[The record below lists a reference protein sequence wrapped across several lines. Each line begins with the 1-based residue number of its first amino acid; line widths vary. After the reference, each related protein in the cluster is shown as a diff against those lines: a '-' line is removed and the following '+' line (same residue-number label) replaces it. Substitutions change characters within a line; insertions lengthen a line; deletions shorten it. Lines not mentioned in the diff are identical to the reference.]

1 MPAKRMS
8 AVSKPVE
15 ETNPVLQNILNAI
28 PKNIEFSQ
36 PQLLPRFIH
45 EYFRHL
51 PEVDLQG
58 LDPVQACK
66 RALAAWEFIQK
77 RPASEP
83 AKIHLYNPTIKQH
96 GWQAPSSHVLTLH
109 DDMPF
114 LVDSLTSEAGGQGYE
129 VLSLIHPILFVERDK
144 DGVLKALGSAEEA
157 DETPVYQ
164 AESLIDMEVSHVGDE
179 HDMQVFSKA
188 AAEVFHAVRHCVA
201 DWPSM
206 TAKVENLTGHLRQ
219 LPASIARDEMPEA
232 LAFLAW
238 LRNHHFVFLGAV
250 DYTLDAKG
258 GLSADEASRLGLYS
272 PDVPKR
278 LAPAVKLAD
287 YETTHLKKRPELI
300 YITKSDAKSA
310 VHRPIALDVVSV
322 KRLNN
327 RGELVGESRFVGL
340 FTSTVYF
347 EKMDDIPLIR
357 QKAEHVLER
366 AGFAPRSH
374 DAKALTTILEFLPR
388 DEMFQMSEDVLHS
401 TAMGVLSLETRP
413 RVRAFTR
420 KDEFERFIV
429 SLVYVPRTRFSTE
442 MRTKIQA
449 ILEEAYHAK
458 MDAFY
463 TQLTDSPLARI
474 LFKLHTTPGH
484 IPEVDMDALNA
495 RLADAV
501 SAWDESLGKAL
512 QGTYGPNHG
521 AKMMRIYGKA
531 FSSDYVAR
539 YAVPRAIEDIRNIE
553 LVMAKKSITVDLC
566 SVDEGEQ
573 ALTLR
578 LYSPGN
584 QVALSDILPVLEHMG
599 LKVLEEVPV
608 RLGPLGVEN
617 GVWVHD
623 FRLRLRQGELP
634 PLSSIKALFEE
645 TLLKTWHQEIDND
658 GFNRLVIA
666 SRMGWRDVVM
676 LRSYAKYLKQ
686 VRFFYSQEAM
696 EDALAKNP
704 KVASLLVQLF
714 HARFNPELG
723 GHRDARQAALK
734 EELDQAFNAVTNVT
748 EDRILRRYADLMLAT
763 MRTNFFQTH
772 ENTDGK
778 QEPKS
783 YLSFK
788 FASHKVPFLPKPV
801 PFAEIFVYSRR
812 VEGIHLRGGKVSRGG
827 IRWSDR
833 SEDFRTEVLGLLKA
847 QMVKNAVI
855 VPEGAKGGFY
865 VKEPPASGDR
875 QELQDEAVYC
885 YITFLSGLLDIT
897 DNMVKG
903 KLVPPQNVVRYDG
916 DDPYL
921 VVAADK
927 GTATFSDIAN
937 GVSESY
943 GFWLGDAF
951 ASGGSAGY
959 DHKKMGITAKGAWV
973 SVRRHFQEMG
983 IDPNRDPITVVG
995 IGDMAGDVFG
1005 NGLLRSETMQLVG
1018 AFNHMH
1024 VFIDPNPDA
1033 KASFVE
1039 RQRLFALPRSTWADY
1054 NESLISKGGGVFPR
1068 NAKLIQVT
1076 PEMKARFGI
1085 VQDSLTPDEMIRVLL
1100 TAPVDLLWN
1109 GGIGTYVK
1117 SEEENHADV
1126 GDRANEAVRVD
1137 GRDLRCKVVGEGGN
1151 LGFTQRGRI
1160 EYALHGGRINTDAI
1174 DNSGGVDCS
1183 DHEVNIKIALRRA
1196 VESGALDIPKR
1207 DELLAA
1213 MTPEVEF
1220 LVLRDNIL
1228 QTQALTIAERQG
1240 VSLLGPQARVM
1251 KMLEKD
1257 GILDRGIEFL
1267 PDDEQ
1272 LEERKTLKKGLT
1284 RPELAVLLAY
1294 SKMHLFRDLLQST
1307 LPDDPYFAQD
1317 LIRYFPMNM
1326 RESYAKVIEQHQL
1339 RREIIATMTTN
1350 SIINRVG
1357 STFFYQLTDDVG
1369 MQSCDIARAY
1379 VVARDSFKLRD
1390 IWAAIEALDGKV
1402 SADIQV
1408 SMFVAINQLLYRLT
1422 LWLLRNL
1429 PHPLNVA
1436 EAVQRFS
1443 APVQQLMESLPKM
1456 MSEGIRAEL
1465 IGVAAHY
1472 TDAGVPEELASTMA
1486 LLPWMAGAYDIIR
1499 VSESSKVSL
1508 AYVAGVYMHLSH
1520 EVGMDKLHAAV
1531 NKLEPTDD
1539 WSRQALTAMESELFD
1554 QHARLAGEVLKA
1566 APKAKT
1572 PDVAVADWMERNQAS
1587 VSRMKHAMDDIAAS
1601 GSLDT
1606 ARLVVALRKVEAVSR
1621 AV

>member
-1 MPAKRMS
+1 MPRS
-8 AVSKPVE
+8 AAMKQE
-15 ETNPVLQNILNAI
+15 NEANPVIQNILNAI
-28 PKNIEFSQ
+28 PKGVEFPQ
-36 PQLLPRFIH
+36 PQLLPRFIA

-51 PEVDLQG
+51 PEVDLAA
-58 LDPVQACK
+58 LDPVQACH
-66 RALAAWEFIQK
+66 RALVAWEFLQI
-77 RPASEP
+77 RSDEP
-83 AKIHLYNPTIKQH
+83 AKIKLYNPTIKQY
-96 GWQAPSSHVLTLH
+96 GWQAPGTHVLTLH

-114 LVDSLTSEAGGQGYE
+114 LVDSLTAEANNQGFE
-129 VLSLIHPILFVERDK
+129 VFSIIHPILYVERDK
-144 DGVLKALGSAEEA
+144 KGELKAIGNAQEA
-157 DETPVYQ
+157 VKKAAFQ
-164 AESLIDMEVSHVGDE
+164 AESLIDMELSHVGDE
-179 HDMQVFSKA
+179 RDMKA
-188 AAEVFHAVRHCVA
+188 YAKNTGEVFTAVRHCVK

-206 TAKVENLTGHLRQ
+206 TAKVEQLIGHFRQ
-219 LPASIARDEMPEA
+219 LPQAVARDEMPEA
-232 LAFLAW
+232 LDFLTW
-238 LRNHHFVFLGAV
+238 LRNHHFVFLGSV
-250 DYTLDAKG
+250 DYNLDSKG
-258 GLSADEASRLGLYS
+258 TFGVEEASRLGLYA
-272 PDVPKR
+272 PDVPER
-278 LAPAVKLAD
+278 LAPRAALA
-287 YETTHLKKRPELI
+287 EHEVAKLKKRREVI
-300 YITKSDAKSA
+300 YITKSDVKSA
-310 VHRPIALDVVSV
+310 VHRPVALDVVSI
-322 KRLNN
+322 KRFNN
-327 RGELVGESRFVGL
+327 RGELIGESRFAGL

-347 EKMDDIPLIR
+347 EKMDEVPLIR
-357 QKAEHVLER
+357 QKAARVLER

-388 DEMFQMSEDVLHS
+388 DEMFQMSEELLFS

-413 RVRAFTR
+413 RVRVFTR
-420 KDEFERFIV
+420 KDDFERFIV
-429 SLVYVPRTRFSTE
+429 CLVYVPRSRFSTE

-449 ILEEAYHAK
+449 ILEETYNAQ

-474 LFKLHTTPGH
+474 LFKLHTTPGQ
-484 IPEVDMDALNA
+484 IPDVDMDHLNA

-501 SAWDESLGKAL
+501 SAWDESLAKAL
-512 QGTYGPNHG
+512 QATYGPNHG
-521 AKMMRIYGKA
+521 SKMMRIYGKA

-539 YAVPRAIEDIRNIE
+539 YAVPRALEDIRNIE
-553 LVMAKKSITVDLC
+553 QVVARQSVTVDLC

-573 ALTLR
+573 ALGLR
-578 LYSPGN
+578 LYSPGH

-608 RLGPLGVEN
+608 KLNPLGIEG

-623 FRLRLRQGELP
+623 FRLKLRQGELP
-634 PLSSIKALFEE
+634 PLASIKALFEE
-645 TLLKTWHQEIDND
+645 TLLKTWHQEVDND

-686 VRFFYSQEAM
+686 IRFFYSQEAI

-723 GHRDARQAALK
+723 THRDARQAALK

-748 EDRILRRYADLMLAT
+748 EDRILRRYADLMFAT
-763 MRTNFFQTH
+763 MRTNFFQTT
-772 ENTDGK
+772 NNANGK
-778 QEPKS
+778 PEPKS

-788 FASHKVPFLPKPV
+788 FASAKVPFLPKPV

-827 IRWSDR
+827 LRWSDR

-875 QELQDEAVYC
+875 QEIQDEAIFC
-885 YITFLSGLLDIT
+885 YITFLSGLLDVT

-973 SVRRHFQEMG
+973 SVQRHFKEMG
-983 IDPNRDPITVVG
+983 IDPDRDPITVVG
-995 IGDMAGDVFG
+995 IGDMSGDVFG
-1005 NGLLRSETMQLVG
+1005 NGLLRSESVQLVG
-1018 AFNHMH
+1018 AFNHLH
-1024 VFIDPNPDA
+1024 IFIDPNPDA
-1033 KASFVE
+1033 KTSFVE
-1039 RQRLFALPRSTWADY
+1039 RQRMFALPRSTWADY
-1054 NESLISKGGGVFPR
+1054 NEALISKGGGVFPR
-1068 NAKLIQVT
+1068 SAKLITIT

-1085 VQDSLTPDEMIRVLL
+1085 TQDSLTPDEMIRVLL
-1100 TAPVDLLWN
+1100 MAQVDLIWN

-1117 SEEENHADV
+1117 CEDESHADV

-1137 GRDLRCKVVGEGGN
+1137 GRELRCKVVGEGGN
-1151 LGFTQRGRI
+1151 LGLTQRGRI
-1160 EYALHGGRINTDAI
+1160 EYALNGGRINTDAI

-1196 VESGALDIPKR
+1196 VESGALDIPQR
-1207 DELLAA
+1207 DELLAL

-1251 KMLEKD
+1251 RMLEKD
-1257 GILDRGIEFL
+1257 GMLDRAIEFL

-1272 LEERKTLKKGLT
+1272 LEERRQMKKGLM

-1307 LPDDPYFAQD
+1307 LPDDAYFAQD

-1326 RESYAKVIEQHQL
+1326 REKYAKVIEQHQL

-1369 MQSCDIARAY
+1369 MESCDIARAY

-1390 IWAAIEALDGKV
+1390 IWAEIEALDGKV
-1402 SADIQV
+1402 KVDVQV

-1436 EAVQRFS
+1436 EAVKRFS
-1443 APVQQLMESLPKM
+1443 APVAELLASLPAM
-1456 MSEGIRAEL
+1456 MSETVKADL
-1465 IGVAAHY
+1465 AAAAAGY
-1472 TDAGVPEELASTMA
+1472 MEAGVPEKLAHTMA
-1486 LLPWMAGAYDIIR
+1486 MLPWMAGAYDVIR
-1499 VSESSKVSL
+1499 VSEGTKAALSH
-1508 AYVAGVYMHLSH
+1508 VAGVYMQLS
-1520 EVGMDKLHAAV
+1520 EVAGLDKLHAAV

-1539 WSRQALTAMESELFD
+1539 WSRQAITAMESELYD

-1566 APKAKT
+1566 APRAKT
-1572 PDVAVADWMERNQAS
+1572 PDAAVAEWMERNQAS

-1601 GSLDT
+1601 GTLDT